1 MNRLK
6 NYINSFTVSER
17 FNIALI
23 KLFVIAVIFMAVF
36 QLDITIQA
44 NGRVIPQ
51 GNITSVD
58 SMVTG
63 QIEAVNFKEGD
74 TVKKDEV
81 IVVLN
86 PGVGYEK
93 YNVKAPVDGK
103 IQNLYYKNPGGVI
116 KQGQN
121 VVIIVPTNSE
131 NIVEAKLML
140 KDRGYVQ
147 TGQTVSVK
155 LNNADA
161 MLYGPIQG
169 VIESV
174 SPDAV
179 QSQQGNYFLV
189 RIKLNKQRFESGSS
203 TYELYPGI
211 DVQAYIL
218 TGKRSVLNYLLTPIS
233 NGLNSALQEK

>member
-1 MNRLK
+1 M
-6 NYINSFTVSER
+6 NYINSLTLSER
-17 FNIALI
+17 FNIILI
-23 KLFVIAVIFMAVF
+23 KLFVLIVIFMAVF
-36 QLDITIQA
+36 KLDITIQA

-51 GNITSVD
+51 GNTTTVD

-63 QIEAVNFKEGD
+63 QIESVNFKEGD
-74 TVKKDEV
+74 TVKKGDEIV
-81 IVVLN
+81 ILN

-93 YNVKAPVDGK
+93 YKVKAPVDGK

-121 VVIIVPTNSE
+121 VVIIVPVDGE
-131 NIVEAKLML
+131 CIVEAKLML

-147 TGQTVSVK
+147 VGQTANIK

-179 QSQQGNYFLV
+179 QSKDGNYFLV
-189 RIKLNKQRFESGSS
+189 RVKLNKQRFESGSS

-211 DVQAYIL
+211 DVQTYIL
-218 TGKRSVLNYLLTPIS
+218 TGKRSVLDYVLSPIS
-233 NGLNSALQEK
+233 NGLTSALQEK